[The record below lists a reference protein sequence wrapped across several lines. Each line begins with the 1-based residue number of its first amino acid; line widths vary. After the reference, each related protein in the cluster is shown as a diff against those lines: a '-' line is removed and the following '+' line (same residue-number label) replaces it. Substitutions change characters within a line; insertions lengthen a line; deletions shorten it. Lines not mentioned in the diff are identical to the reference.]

1 MGIDAEVIN
10 ARFLRPLDMTAI
22 LTSVKKTKHIVTIE
36 DNALVGGFG
45 SSILSLL
52 SINQQWKVRSLCLG
66 WPDHFIQHGD
76 TEELFKLYGLDAD
89 SVAERVRDFIEG
101 KA

>member
-1 MGIDAEVIN
+1 VIN
-10 ARFLRPLDMTAI
+10 ARFLRPLDMTTI
-22 LTSVKKTKHIVTIE
+22 LTSVRKTKRIVTIE
-36 DNALVGGFG
+36 DNVLVGGFG

-52 SINQQWKVRSLCLG
+52 SINQEWNVKALCLG

-76 TEELFKLYGLDAD
+76 TEELFQLYGLDAD
-89 SVAERVRDFIEG
+89 SVTERVRDFIEG